1 MSVIKSK
8 HIGSKIA
15 FVGRAYSKQ
24 EEFAELLCK
33 IFINKGENYIKFSI
47 SDPVKTA
54 AKEKYFSEDH
64 MLFMAISSEV
74 RKVKPSHWMD
84 ILKEKI
90 NHVDESCH
98 IVVNDVRHQNDVVE
112 LTTLGFKIININ
124 LGWMERFNNLMNST
138 RTNSDHIF
146 RNTVKAFHYD
156 DSDLL
161 PNYFWDY
168 KIDTMNEKYD
178 LMYQLTGY
186 NKNEIVSIEMSCN

>member
-24 EEFAELLCK
+24 QEFAELLCK

-47 SDPVKTA
+47 SDPFKTI

-64 MLFMAISSEV
+64 MLCMAISSEV

-168 KIDTMNEKYD
+168 KIDTINEKYD

>member
-1 MSVIKSK
+1 MSVIKTK

-15 FVGRAYSKQ
+15 FVGRAYSQ
-24 EEFAELLCK
+24 QQEFAELLCK
-33 IFINKGENYIKFSI
+33 IFVNKGENYIKFSI
-47 SDPVKTA
+47 SDPVKTT